1 MSQAQVHP
9 SRKILLVVTT
19 GGFTHAGPVLEIG
32 RVLAER
38 GHEIEFA
45 TLDGQESWL
54 KPDYDFVNKLH
65 PLGPGPTPEQL
76 DGHYRRMQAWD
87 ISKGIG
93 KAMGSKYLFDSFWPQ
108 TYHRLKEIMEDPATR
123 PDMIVADFFVEAAND
138 IHFEYKL
145 PIAVVCPTMP
155 SFQLPCSYIPGKP
168 GFQLPGTMTSEDTPM
183 WLRIKNEIFFFPD
196 LPAIMRAGKWSKKL
210 RREHGVFYP
219 SHKPSKPDY
228 LVFVNSF
235 FGLEIP
241 RDLPP
246 TAAPVGPLL
255 SPTYPPLDP
264 ESGAFLAKHKSVLY
278 IALGT
283 HIILPHQDAAKIVQ
297 AANRLKEDGLIDGVI
312 WAMGKTCRA
321 DLDRSASFPINTGD
335 FKETTLGELL
345 DNKHPDWVFPF
356 FAPQRAILDSESTK
370 LYFTHGGGSSANEG
384 LYHGKP
390 MLSMGIFSDQIANTA
405 RLVAGGV
412 AESLSKLGFTSD
424 EVYDKAKKILQTDN
438 ETYSQNVLRLQRIAH
453 VASRRKYHAAD
464 LIEELIYDN
473 ELRFKD
479 GKELRPMHL
488 QTADMRI
495 SAFKAQNWDLYAV
508 SGLALAAVVGST
520 WMAGRFAWR
529 FRGPVIGQVRST
541 ALASWE
547 ALKNIVK

>member
-1 MSQAQVHP
+1 MSQSQIHL

-19 GGFTHAGPVLEIG
+19 GGFTHAAPVLEIG

-45 TLDGQESWL
+45 TLEGQESWV
-54 KPDYDFVNKLH
+54 KPEYDFVNKLH
-65 PLGPGPTPEQL
+65 QLGPGPTPEQL

-93 KAMGSKYLFDSFWPQ
+93 QAMESKYMFDSFWPQ
-108 TYHRLKEIMEDPATR
+108 TYHRLKEIMDDPATR

-138 IHFEYKL
+138 IHFEYKV
-145 PIAVVCPTMP
+145 PIAIVCPNMP
-155 SFQLPCSYIPGKP
+155 LFQLPCPYIPGQP
-168 GFQLPGTMTSEDTPM
+168 GFQLPGTMTSEDTSM
-183 WLRIKNEIFFFPD
+183 WLRIMNEIFFFPD
-196 LPAIMRAGKWSKKL
+196 LPAIIRAGKWSKKM
-210 RREHGVFYP
+210 RSDNGVFYP
-219 SHKPSKPDY
+219 PHKPSKPDY
-228 LVFVNSF
+228 LIFVNSF

-255 SPTYPPLDP
+255 SPTYPPLDQQCGP
-264 ESGAFLAKHKSVLY
+264 FLARHKSVLY

-283 HIILPHQDAAKIVQ
+283 HIILPHKDAAKIVK
-297 AANRLKEDGLIDGVI
+297 AANRLQEDGVIDGVI

-321 DLDRSASFPINTGD
+321 DLDRSASFQFNTGD
-335 FKETTLGELL
+335 KNEIEITLGDLL
-345 DNKHPDWVFPF
+345 DNKHPNWIFPF

-412 AESLSKLGFTSD
+412 AESLSKLNFTSD
-424 EVYDKAKKILQTDN
+424 EVYAKAMKILKSGN
-438 ETYSQNVLRLQRIAH
+438 ETYSRNVLRLQRIAN

-464 LIEELIYDN
+464 LIEELMYDN

-488 QTADMRI
+488 QTADMRM
-495 SAFKAQNWDLYAV
+495 STFKARNWDLYAV
-508 SGLALAAVVGST
+508 SGLALSAVVGSM
-520 WMAGRFAWR
+520 WLAGRFALR
-529 FRGPVIGQVRST
+529 YRGPVIG
-541 ALASWE
+541 
-547 ALKNIVK
+547 